1 MYGPG
6 PGPVPPRRGTPTHVI
21 WLRVLFAVLP
31 LLSCG
36 FLAAAAP
43 LRLAVVTQR
52 ARDWVLFCVSVVIT
66 LTCLILMPDDV
77 ETLQA
82 DLVMGSLLLHAA
94 LYTGYFLYADIRH
107 FENRQAAP
115 AAPARGIPP
124 YGTTFPAGVA
134 GTGYGYPA
142 QTGQTGQAGRTYPG
156 MPPVTA
162 PPYARPQPPVAGP
175 AQPHQPQPHQPQPVQ
190 QPIPAPHQQPPHQP
204 VQAPPQPPV
213 QAPHQPPQQQPASPA
228 APRIDQVRAELDEL
242 SDLLRREDGGR

>member
-1 MYGPG
+1 MYG

-43 LRLAVVTQR
+43 LRLAVVTRR

-107 FENRQAAP
+107 FERRASAP
-115 AAPARGIPP
+115 AAPAPAASP
-124 YGTTFPAGVA
+124 YGTTFPAGGA
-134 GTGYGYPA
+134 GYGYPP
-142 QTGQTGQAGRTYPG
+142 QARQTYPG
-156 MPPVTA
+156 VPPVA
-162 PPYARPQPPVAGP
+162 MPPYARPQPPVGGP
-175 AQPHQPQPHQPQPVQ
+175 AQPQPVQ
-190 QPIPAPHQQPPHQP
+190 PQP
-204 VQAPPQPPV
+204 VPQPV
-213 QAPHQPPQQQPASPA
+213 RPPQQQPQPQPQGQAQPA